1 MFQRKKKEILLER
14 RLYKVKLQSLYF
26 DIKVNSNDNVTRV
39 TCKICTQ
46 YLPQIWVEAR
56 EKEVHGTV
64 LMPLLKYAAGLEST
78 HIENIDKHGKA
89 GEQHDSSI

>member
-1 MFQRKKKEILLER
+1 M
-14 RLYKVKLQSLYF
+14 
-26 DIKVNSNDNVTRV
+26 
-39 TCKICTQ
+39 
-46 YLPQIWVEAR
+46 EAR